1 MSLGVKTNS
10 ICLETLKY
18 SFSKVCCSDL
28 GYLRGDSVM
37 IVLFVWNSEGATV
50 LWVLEKGNKVCI

>member
-50 LWVLEKGNKVCI
+50 L